1 MIVLESKKVDMK
13 GVSPALKHTVNILAT
28 VLAGAVAFVFFAYG
42 FSYRSLP
49 FIVSEV

>member
-28 VLAGAVAFVFFAYG
+28 VLAGAVAFVFLLTVLATEACL
-42 FSYRSLP
+42 S
-49 FIVSEV
+49 